1 MRAFPLAAL
10 LISLALPAAAQSP
23 TLTPVNPKTAEL
35 WAKPPFGAD
44 AKSLRAALANSC
56 SVFAKRSASAP
67 VSADSRFGTN
77 GQWQSFCTK
86 ALAQSN
92 DNLETYITDN
102 LQPLTLAPEGKFTGY
117 YKPVVEGSLTHH
129 GEYQTPIL
137 AKPDDLVK
145 CKGATG
151 QKKADGSCVTPYP
164 NRAGIEKNLDKYK
177 VLVWL
182 KDPIDAYFIHIQ
194 GSALVELD
202 DGGTVYIS
210 FAAKNGWSY
219 VAIGKVLKDMGE
231 LKGDITAQKIRDWL
245 ALNPTRMNE
254 ILQKNPSFIFFRK
267 ATGSPRGALGVP
279 LVAGRSLAVDRKFI
293 PLGLPVVIK
302 TTTTHDSKPWQRV
315 MMAQDIGSAITGGA
329 RGDIFFGLGPYAGD
343 YAGDQNATGTLQVL
357 VPKEVK
363 LDAASV
369 SETTPLTPLATV
381 TPTIVI
387 SQTAVSMNTV
397 SDTVAPM
404 APISETIIAEATS
417 PTQPV
422 SDSTIT
428 QTAQSLPANT
438 EATLAQIEPAAGP
451 APEQQI
457 ASTEETPEVK
467 FTAKA
472 ALEMVG
478 NFVTEHLSAPDPTA
492 SSL

>member
-1 MRAFPLAAL
+1 MVLAVVFPAL
-10 LISLALPAAAQSP
+10 AQSP
-23 TLTPVNPKTAEL
+23 TLTPTNPKTAEL

-44 AKSLRAALANSC
+44 ARSLRAALANSC
-56 SVFAKRSASAP
+56 GVFAKRPASAP
-67 VSADSRFGTN
+67 VSADPRFGTN
-77 GQWQSFCTK
+77 GQWQAFCDK
-86 ALAQSN
+86 ALKQS
-92 DNLETYITDN
+92 DDDLEGYITDN

-117 YKPVVEGSLTHH
+117 YKPVVEGSLIHH

-137 AKPDDLVK
+137 ARPTDLVK
-145 CKGATG
+145 CNGASG
-151 QKKADGSCVTPYP
+151 QRHADGTCSSPYP

-302 TTTTHDSKPWQRV
+302 TTTNHDNKPWQRV
-315 MMAQDIGSAITGGA
+315 MLAQDIGSAITGGA

-357 VPKEVK
+357 VPKDVK

-369 SETTPLTPLATV
+369 SETMPLTPLATV

-387 SQTAVSMNTV
+387 SQTAVSLNTV
-397 SDTVAPM
+397 SDTLTPM
-404 APISETIIAEATS
+404 APVSETIVAAVAS
-417 PTQPV
+417 PAMPV
-422 SDSTIT
+422 SDSLA
-428 QTAQSLPANT
+428 AQAGAETS
-438 EATLAQIEPAAGP
+438 LAQVEPAAGP

-457 ASTEETPEVK
+457 ASTEETPALGL
-467 FTAKA
+467 TAKTMFEA
-472 ALEMVG
+472 ATH
-478 NFVTEHLSAPDPTA
+478 FVTEHLSAPDPTA
-492 SSL
+492 TSL